1 MRMASVAIAHV
12 VAAPDGTVVDTPVS
26 GPAGGA
32 SYHFDWGRGGALD
45 HRTPERQVT
54 ADSATH
60 SVTEL
65 IDGLTPGAGCSPA
78 ACAATR
84 RRPALSRH
92 RAPGR
97 RGTGA
102 QPPPHRAE
110 ALTRRTAIR
119 RSVAAGA

>member
-1 MRMASVAIAHV
+1 
-12 VAAPDGTVVDTPVS
+12 VAAPDGTVADTPVS

-32 SYHFDWGRGGALD
+32 SYHFDWGRGGALE

-84 RRPALSRH
+84 RRPAAFSSPCARP
-92 RAPGR
+92 AGD
-97 RGTGA
+97 
-102 QPPPHRAE
+102 
-110 ALTRRTAIR
+110 R
-119 RSVAAGA
+119 RSAAASSC